1 MRRLI
6 ILLLAVTIAVPS
18 AAAAGEIDTPGPP
31 PLASLDELTRLVDD
45 YIAELTHV
53 PLFGIADGAAR
64 RQAMVAGV
72 DLFIGSIRAE
82 AIRYVDTRVPEPV
95 RTAVNALPGAASLSD
110 VIVAVNGAAADPV
123 STWLGQETGVEL
135 VELRAA
141 LDRLRALVAD
151 NAPERVCPVE
161 GPVVFGND
169 WGDGRPGERTHKGN
183 DLHAP
188 LRTPVVAIEDGV
200 VVQANYHYAGGRQ
213 IYVRADSTGDVYY
226 YAHLDYWAKWI
237 WTGTRVEA
245 GDVIGLL
252 GRSGNADVAHLH
264 FGWMPASDDV
274 DLENLQNPYPLL
286 LEICS

>member
-1 MRRLI
+1 MRRLVV
-6 ILLLAVTIAVPS
+6 LFLAVAIAMPS
-18 AAAAGEIDTPGPP
+18 VAAAGETDAPEPP
-31 PLASLDELTRLVDD
+31 PPASLEELTRLVDD

-53 PLFGIADGAAR
+53 PLFGIADRAAR
-64 RQAMVAGV
+64 RHAMIAGV
-72 DLFIGSIRAE
+72 DLFIGSIRAA

-95 RTAVNALPGAASLSD
+95 RTVINALPGASSLSD
-110 VIVAVNGAAADPV
+110 VVDAVNGASADPV
-123 STWLGQETGVEL
+123 STWVGQETGVEL

-151 NAPERVCPVE
+151 RAPERVCPVE
-161 GPVVFGND
+161 GPVLFTND

-188 LRTPVVAIEDGV
+188 LRTPLVAIEDGV
-200 VVQANYHYAGGRQ
+200 VVRANYHYAGGRQ
-213 IYVRADSTGDVYY
+213 IYFRADSTGDVYY

-264 FGWMPASDDV
+264 FGWMPASGNV

-286 LEICS
+286 LEICA